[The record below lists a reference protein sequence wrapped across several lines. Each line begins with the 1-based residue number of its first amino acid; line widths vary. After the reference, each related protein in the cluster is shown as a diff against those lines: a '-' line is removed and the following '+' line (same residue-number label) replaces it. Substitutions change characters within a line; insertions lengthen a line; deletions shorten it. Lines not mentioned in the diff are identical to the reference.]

1 MMVEIKVNWLLKKF
15 SRYLRDKGELILEE
29 ESGNEYVLENGFLA

>member
-1 MMVEIKVNWLLKKF
+1 VNWLLKKF
-15 SRYLRDKGELILEE
+15 SRYLGDKGELILEE